1 MIVTSKLIFAHHFFF
16 MRIFFTFC
24 LFIVVHSVFAQNSDC
39 SSAFLL
45 TDTILIQTER
55 PLGGGKFKELVQPK
69 RYDST
74 SFKSE
79 KNSKWYIIKNTTN
92 NKLKLKIQIIP
103 FNINDDYDFMIFN
116 AYADGFCDS
125 IKTAGKVKAL
135 RSNISRNDKAIKS
148 ITGLSDGNDTAFV
161 GIGLGNSFCSP
172 LMMESQKDYML
183 VICSDRIPLQG
194 FTIKLNYER
203 VNTNSAAADS
213 LLARM
218 EAESKRSR
226 NKLQFYFADADSK
239 QIVDADAVVR
249 TAQID
254 TGFVV
259 SGYASYNIPFKSQT
273 DVMAI
278 ATGFLIEKKNYDLA
292 TDSLSVS
299 DTIFLKKIVPD
310 AYLNIIPFYFE
321 GNTNTLL
328 PKSKPALQSLLLFL
342 QKNPTVKIEI
352 QGHANGPKRRN
363 LREFRKLSENRA
375 EAIKKYLTFEG
386 IDKKRLSVEGFGN
399 SMMLYP
405 DPQTEQESELNRR
418 VDIKIIAIE

>member
-1 MIVTSKLIFAHHFFF
+1 

-135 RSNISRNDKAIKS
+135 RSNISRNDRAIKS

-161 GIGLGNSFCSP
+161 GIGVGNSFCSP
-172 LMMESQKDYML
+172 LIMESQKDYML

-203 VNTNSAAADS
+203 VNTNTAAADS

-278 ATGFLIEKKNYDLA
+278 ATGFLIEKKIYDVA
-292 TDSLSVS
+292 TDSLSV
-299 DTIFLKKIVPD
+299 
-310 AYLNIIPFYFE
+310 
-321 GNTNTLL
+321 
-328 PKSKPALQSLLLFL
+328 
-342 QKNPTVKIEI
+342 
-352 QGHANGPKRRN
+352 
-363 LREFRKLSENRA
+363 
-375 EAIKKYLTFEG
+375 
-386 IDKKRLSVEGFGN
+386 
-399 SMMLYP
+399 
-405 DPQTEQESELNRR
+405 
-418 VDIKIIAIE
+418 

>member
-1 MIVTSKLIFAHHFFF
+1 
-16 MRIFFTFC
+16 
-24 LFIVVHSVFAQNSDC
+24 
-39 SSAFLL
+39 
-45 TDTILIQTER
+45 
-55 PLGGGKFKELVQPK
+55 
-69 RYDST
+69 
-74 SFKSE
+74 
-79 KNSKWYIIKNTTN
+79 
-92 NKLKLKIQIIP
+92 
-103 FNINDDYDFMIFN
+103 
-116 AYADGFCDS
+116 
-125 IKTAGKVKAL
+125 
-135 RSNISRNDKAIKS
+135 
-148 ITGLSDGNDTAFV
+148 
-161 GIGLGNSFCSP
+161 
-172 LMMESQKDYML
+172 ML

-292 TDSLSVS
+292 SDSLSVS

-363 LREFRKLSENRA
+363 LREFRRLSENRA

-418 VDIKIIAIE
+418 VEIKIIAIE

>member
-1 MIVTSKLIFAHHFFF
+1 
-16 MRIFFTFC
+16 
-24 LFIVVHSVFAQNSDC
+24 
-39 SSAFLL
+39 
-45 TDTILIQTER
+45 
-55 PLGGGKFKELVQPK
+55 
-69 RYDST
+69 
-74 SFKSE
+74 
-79 KNSKWYIIKNTTN
+79 
-92 NKLKLKIQIIP
+92 
-103 FNINDDYDFMIFN
+103 
-116 AYADGFCDS
+116 
-125 IKTAGKVKAL
+125 
-135 RSNISRNDKAIKS
+135 
-148 ITGLSDGNDTAFV
+148 
-161 GIGLGNSFCSP
+161 
-172 LMMESQKDYML
+172 MESQKDYML

-203 VNTNSAAADS
+203 VNANSAAADS